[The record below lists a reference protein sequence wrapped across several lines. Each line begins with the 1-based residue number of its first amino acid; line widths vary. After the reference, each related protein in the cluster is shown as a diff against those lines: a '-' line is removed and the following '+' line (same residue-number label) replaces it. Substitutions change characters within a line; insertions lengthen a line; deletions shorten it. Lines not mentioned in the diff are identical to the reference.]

1 MSNPELLS
9 TIHKIAVASGKLGV
23 QIVEMAGNLD
33 TTTIQISDKAKS
45 LREFETISS
54 KLLRSNSD
62 IGNAASSITGAI
74 NIASSKIDV
83 SDETIRESLNSL
95 SSLTSSVGDLGNQI
109 TSFKESMDKVGSIA
123 KKIGSIAKQTNLLAL
138 NATIEAVRAGERGKG
153 FAVVAD
159 EVKTLSKQASDAAAD
174 IDKTLGDLD
183 TITNRLTNKGK
194 ICADLSGK
202 FGSKTSEIT
211 AMSSHVK
218 DMINSID
225 SVSQNITASV
235 NEIDNVTSSA
245 ATEMGKL
252 VDNSIATNEE
262 LEQSKP
268 ALENLLVNTQEL
280 VGLTAIDGIETIDT
294 PYINLAIELAQRAQK
309 TFELCIK
316 RKEIDEKVLFD
327 FNYEII
333 PGTNP
338 TQYKSTFLE
347 TTDHYFPEFQE
358 EIAKKLPNI
367 VAAVCCDLNGY
378 IGTHMKAVSQPPTD
392 DPEWNAQH
400 CRNRKIYNDPVGI
413 KSARNQAKFLLQIY
427 RRDQGAGEFLI
438 VKEVTAPIHIFGRH
452 WGAARINYTS

>member
-1 MSNPELLS
+1 MSNSELLS

-33 TTTIQISDKAKS
+33 TTTIQISEKAKS
-45 LREFETISS
+45 LREFENISS
-54 KLLRSNSD
+54 KLLRSNSA
-62 IGNAASSITGAI
+62 IGGAAKNITGAI
-74 NIASSKIDV
+74 NIASSKIIV
-83 SDETIRESLNSL
+83 SDETIRESINSL

-123 KKIGSIAKQTNLLAL
+123 KKIGTIAKQTNLLAL
-138 NATIEAVRAGERGKG
+138 NATIEAVRAGEKGKG

-183 TITNRLTNKGK
+183 TITNRLTDKGK

-225 SVSQNITASV
+225 SVSQNITSSV
-235 NEIDNVTSSA
+235 DEIDTITSSA
-245 ATEMGKL
+245 AEEMNRL
-252 VDNSIATNEE
+252 VDNSIATNDE
-262 LEQSKP
+262 LEKSKP
-268 ALENLLVNTQEL
+268 VLENLLTNTQEL

-294 PYINLAIELAQRAQK
+294 PYINLALELAKNAREV
-309 TFELCIK
+309 FEQCIK
-316 RKEIDEKVLFD
+316 RKEVNEKGLFD
-327 FNYEII
+327 FNYEVI

-338 TQYKSTFLE
+338 EQYKSPFLE
-347 TTDHYFPEFQE
+347 ITDEYFPEFQE
-358 EIAKKLPNI
+358 ELAKKLPNI
-367 VAAVCCDLNGY
+367 VALVCCDVNGY

-400 CRNRKIYNDPVGI
+400 CRNRKIYDDPVGI
-413 KSARNQAKFLLQIY
+413 KSARNQAKSLLQIY
-427 RRDQGAGEFLI
+427 RRDQGGGEFLI
-438 VKEVTAPIHIFGRH
+438 VKEATAPIHVFGRH